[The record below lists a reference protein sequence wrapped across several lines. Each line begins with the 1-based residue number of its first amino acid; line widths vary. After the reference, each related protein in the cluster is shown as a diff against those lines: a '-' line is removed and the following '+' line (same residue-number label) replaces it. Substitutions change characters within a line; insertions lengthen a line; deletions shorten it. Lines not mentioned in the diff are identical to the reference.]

1 MTDSTDMK
9 RARLVSLVAPTLLV
23 LVASL
28 AVYRVQAHDQSTWSG
43 VGFGMF
49 ATIDNETTR
58 QIRAE
63 LVIGGERRPVPVPPE
78 LEEAAFAVAVVPT
91 PERLEA
97 LARRWADRDDVPPG
111 ATIALGLWEMRFD
124 AGEKT
129 VEVVPVITTEVH
141 G

>member
-1 MTDSTDMK
+1 MADSIDMK
-9 RARLVSLVAPTLLV
+9 RVRLVSLVAPGLLA

-63 LVIGGERRPVPVPPE
+63 LSTGGERRPVAVPAE
-78 LEEAAFAVAVVPT
+78 LEEAARGVAVVPT
-91 PERLEA
+91 LERLEA
-97 LARRWADRDDVPPG
+97 LARRWVDRDEVPPG
-111 ATIALGLWEMRFD
+111 ATLAVALWEMRFD
-124 AGEKT
+124 AGDKT
-129 VEVVPVITTEVH
+129 VEVVPVLSTEVT